1 MVNPTTRDP
10 DFGLT
15 QIAGQAAGLRLLVL
29 YGSRARGD
37 VRPGSDWDLGYLADS
52 DFDPDAMLAVL
63 AEHLRAD
70 RVDLVDLATATGQL
84 RYQVARDGRVLFD
97 GTGRDWSAFWMAAVG
112 FWCDAGPV
120 IKAAYAGVLEELGP

>member
-1 MVNPTTRDP
+1 VLKSAAEDP
-10 DFGLT
+10 HVGLT
-15 QIAGQAAGLRLLVL
+15 QIAGHAAGLRLLVL

-37 VRPGSDWDLGYLADS
+37 ARPGSDWDLGYLAGS

-63 AEHLRAD
+63 ADHLRAD

-120 IKAAYAGVLEELGP
+120 ITAAYADVLEELGR

>member
-1 MVNPTTRDP
+1 MDHGTTDS
-10 DFGLT
+10 DVGLI
-15 QIAGQAAGLRLLVL
+15 QIARRAAGLRLLVL

-37 VRPGSDWDLGYLADS
+37 ARHGSDWDFGCLANP
-52 DFDPDAMLAVL
+52 DFDPDALLAVL

-97 GTGRDWSAFWMAAVG
+97 GSGREWSAFWMAAVG

-120 IKAAYAGVLEELGP
+120 ITAAYADVLEELGR